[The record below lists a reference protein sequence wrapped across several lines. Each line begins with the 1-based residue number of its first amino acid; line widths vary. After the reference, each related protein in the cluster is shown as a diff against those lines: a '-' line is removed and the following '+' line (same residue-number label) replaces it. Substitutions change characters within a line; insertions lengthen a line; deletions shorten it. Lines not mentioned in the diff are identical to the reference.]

1 MGFTRAQVDQLL
13 QPINPSRVLKDG
25 KNNSHVSQQDV
36 TAHLTRI
43 FGFGSFDID
52 VEGPDLVFEQQRTND
67 QGKPTGRWDVC
78 YRAKVTLTVR
88 DPDGN
93 VVCRLQGSATDT
105 AENQKRGDAHDL
117 ALKSAES
124 TAKKR
129 AATNLGDQFGLS
141 LYNKGQVK
149 ALVRG
154 TLVMPE
160 GETASE
166 DVQEGIEQQ
175 VSLGNDEI
183 ERDLDGSPP
192 TPAAPKQTDAPA
204 PAPTIPAQ
212 VAREPQAAQWPD
224 ASNDPEALVSK
235 ALLAKLAG
243 QFTALGVTDRDEGL
257 MTIALLIDVKV
268 NATREL
274 TNTQAQTLAEVL
286 APLTRADDPAAAL
299 TAALHEAMARTAAE
313 SDDIVEGEIV
323 TDTEETHGHAA

>member
-52 VEGPDLVFEQQRTND
+52 IEGPDLVFEQQRTND

-141 LYNKGQVK
+141 LYNKGQIK

-160 GETASE
+160 GEKASG

-192 TPAAPKQTDAPA
+192 PAAPKQTDAPA
-204 PAPTIPAQ
+204 TAPTIPAQ
-212 VAREPQAAQWPD
+212 VAREPQAARWPD
-224 ASNDPEALVSK
+224 ASNDAEALVSK

-243 QFTALGVTDRDEGL
+243 QFRALGVTDSDEGL

-274 TNTQAQTLAEVL
+274 TNAQAQTLTEALE
-286 APLTRADDPAAAL
+286 PLTQADDPAAAL
-299 TAALHEAMARTAAE
+299 TAALHEAMAKTAAE
-313 SDDIVEGEIV
+313 SDDVIDGEIV
-323 TDTEETHGHAA
+323 NDPEEINEHAA